1 MNGKIQSFLHN
12 TPKLDQ
18 TPYVSSESS
27 PHIEQPTSLCYS
39 QDYYTLLKI
48 NLYTKIKK
56 KLQKNKKI
64 LKKKAVTAVKLVA
77 AGALLT
83 AGGNIVDKLSE
94 DTAPQISASEV
105 TWNQDQGTA
114 LFKIETVQR
123 DSGTMQQRNNGM
135 QNVE

>member
-12 TPKLDQ
+12 TPKPDQ

-27 PHIEQPTSLCYS
+27 PHIEQPTSLHKC
-39 QDYYTLLKI
+39 QDYYTLLEM
-48 NLYTKIKK
+48 NLYSKMKK

-64 LKKKAVTAVKLVA
+64 LKKKAVTAVELVD

-83 AGGNIVDKLSE
+83 ARGNIVDKLSE

-114 LFKIETVQR
+114 LFKIETHQR
-123 DSGTMQQRNNGM
+123 DSGILN
-135 QNVE
+135 